1 MPEDIS
7 GNLIA
12 EVFIDKLDNLFIY
25 IYKLYLQLVKAMRD
39 ARLIILLFL
48 ILAIPSY
55 ASSDN
60 PLPDELR
67 WSPVGIV
74 DEDVVDSIMPFAPE
88 FSRWG
93 VSLSADSI
101 SSDDDSNRNWW
112 YLFKKGKLSMS
123 DPTVKWPK
131 FLGFCVKVYNW
142 GDRVFSSTDHDYVVG
157 TGKKWRARL
166 INDNW
171 TDSYYLRFTN
181 KFKSLMSGNLHVLAG
196 ASIQYMA
203 VSYTYSLDISHMMN
217 GGPIN
222 YKKQDFG
229 FNCARFSID
238 GYYNSNGGGTYIRSF
253 GKYNGHKHIREP
265 FSGVSMTSFGLDGYY
280 FFNGYRYSQGAAYNF
295 SKIQKISQG
304 CFMAGFAYCNQN
316 IDLDFTKL
324 PDKLKPFMNFEATNY
339 RFHYND
345 YNLLFGYGYNC
356 VIGSHWL
363 YNITVI
369 PGVGF
374 NHCYEDSADG
384 SAKLLSISGRAM
396 TSFTYNSGN
405 WFAGLQAKVRGNWY
419 QSSSTSLFNTVQSI
433 VLSGGIRF

>member
-1 MPEDIS
+1 MDQI
-7 GNLIA
+7 
-12 EVFIDKLDNLFIY
+12 
-25 IYKLYLQLVKAMRD
+25 
-39 ARLIILLFL
+39 
-48 ILAIPSY
+48 
-55 ASSDN
+55 
-60 PLPDELR
+60 
-67 WSPVGIV
+67 
-74 DEDVVDSIMPFAPE
+74 DSIYSVANDGLHE
-88 FSRWG
+88 NS
-93 VSLSADSI
+93 SLTLDTVPV
-101 SSDDDSNRNWW
+101 DTDRNWW
-112 YLFKKGKLSMS
+112 HLFRKGQLSMS
-123 DPTVKWPK
+123 DTTVQWPG

-157 TGKKWRARL
+157 TGKKWRTRL

-171 TDSYYLRFTN
+171 NDSYYLRFTN
-181 KFKSLMSGNLHVLAG
+181 KFRSLMSGNLHVLAG

-203 VSYTYSLDISHMMN
+203 VSYTYSLDITHMVN

-238 GYYNSNGGGTYIRSF
+238 GYFYSNGGGTYIRTF
-253 GKYNGHKHIREP
+253 GKYNDHKHVREP

-316 IDLDFTKL
+316 IELDFTKL

-356 VIGSHWL
+356 VMGSHWL

-396 TSFTYNSGN
+396 SSFTYNNGN

-419 QSSSTSLFNTVQSI
+419 HSSSTSLFNTVQSI